1 MNGIKYEFELS
12 LHLSHLDSLGLDLLC
27 GLDSGH
33 HIGEAV
39 GVCGVTIGVGVRDSI
54 GGGDMGIGSGDG
66 DLGVDGVC
74 GGNQVVVGKV
84 VVGHVV
90 VGKGAVHSDGSDRSG
105 NLDRLSSLRG
115 GGLHGLEA
123 ASLNIP
129 EGGHESLL
137 SLGDLHGV
145 IKVGIGNLRSLN
157 VIVDRPQVDVIS
169 NIDCLVHGGESL
181 LGGLDLGGVLEGEG
195 GHGGEADSKSLKSPV
210 VKCGN
215 LFFQKIKLTILY
227 MMVTKEGVPE
237 KMSQLTAGLTFRA
250 GFYTR
255 PPLGVACSY
264 GQRRDLNC
272 RNLPLKPH
280 NRPET

>member
-1 MNGIKYEFELS
+1 MEFLNGIKYEFELS
-12 LHLSHLDSLGLDLLC
+12 LHLSHLDSLGVDILC

-54 GGGDMGIGSGDG
+54 GGRDMGIGSGDS

-145 IKVGIGNLRSLN
+145 IKVSSRSLN

-195 GHGGEADSKSLKSPV
+195 GNGGEAESKSLKRSV
-210 VKCGN
+210 VKMGP
-215 LFFQKIKLTILY
+215 FFLEKLNSRFCT
-227 MMVTKEGVPE
+227 
-237 KMSQLTAGLTFRA
+237 
-250 GFYTR
+250 
-255 PPLGVACSY
+255 
-264 GQRRDLNC
+264 
-272 RNLPLKPH
+272 
-280 NRPET
+280 

>member
-12 LHLSHLDSLGLDLLC
+12 LHLSHLDSHGVGLDLLC

-66 DLGVDGVC
+66 DLGATVC

-90 VGKGAVHSDGSDRSG
+90 VGKGAVHSGSDRSG
-105 NLDRLSSLRG
+105 NLDTLLGLGG

-137 SLGDLHGV
+137 SLSDVHGV

-215 LFFQKIKLTILY
+215 LFFRKK
-227 MMVTKEGVPE
+227 
-237 KMSQLTAGLTFRA
+237 
-250 GFYTR
+250 
-255 PPLGVACSY
+255 
-264 GQRRDLNC
+264 
-272 RNLPLKPH
+272 
-280 NRPET
+280 